1 MNTAAATKV
10 DNVRSW
16 FEAPRKYLDRRRF
29 DIRIRTE
36 TVREFIGNDTF
47 DRALDIGCGDGT
59 ISLPLLDRIG
69 GLTLLDIS
77 TNMLSVAEANIPRKS
92 RQKVDLI
99 NADLLRAKLPPQT
112 FDLVLCIGIL
122 AHVDSP
128 RDVIAEVARL
138 ARPGAKIILEFTDS
152 YHFWSV
158 PVIVYQNLLKLRRP
172 TPYALNRLRR
182 RSVVGLCRENGLEI
196 ISQYRYGHP
205 PMGTGVFASQDTMY
219 DMTRTLFGP
228 THGNRNR
235 WMGNQYLLLLQK
247 PGDAGSTR
255 RNGDAD
261 YSPKPSTPLDGCGGR
276 CNQ

>member
-10 DNVRSW
+10 ENVRSW

-36 TVREFIGNDTF
+36 TVREFIRDEAF
-47 DRALDIGCGDGT
+47 ARALDIGCGDGT
-59 ISLPLLDRIG
+59 ISLPLLDRIDA
-69 GLTLLDIS
+69 LTLLDIS
-77 TNMLSVAEANIPRKS
+77 TNMLSVAEANIPRES

-99 NADLLRAKLPPQT
+99 NADLLRAKLQPQT

-158 PVIVYQNLLKLRRP
+158 PVILYQNLLKLRRP
-172 TPYALNRLRR
+172 TPYALNRLKR
-182 RSVVGLCRENGLEI
+182 RSVLQLCRDNGLEI
-196 ISQYRYGHP
+196 LSQYRYGHP
-205 PMGTGVFASQDTMY
+205 PMGTGVFASQDAMY
-219 DMTRTLFGP
+219 DMTRNLFGP

-235 WMGNQYLLLLQK
+235 WMGNQYLLLLHK
-247 PGDAGSTR
+247 PGDAGTTR
-255 RNGDAD
+255 GNGGGN
-261 YSPKPSTPLDGCGGR
+261 YSPKPNISLDGCSGR